1 MKYLFNADS
10 EMDEQMIREMVFR
23 TISALKAVP
32 KNMPMADVGFDRTSA
47 HIVARLID
55 LGVAPNVADI
65 TEKMRKRADTLGM
78 VHISMKPSH
87 AYDMARL
94 IEIGL
99 IRHENGV
106 NTAEGFQLH

>member
-1 MKYLFNADS
+1 MKYLFNAQS

-23 TISALKAVP
+23 TISVLKAVP
-32 KNMPMADVGFDRTSA
+32 ENLTMADVGFDHTSA

-65 TEKMRKRADTLGM
+65 TERMRHRADTQG
-78 VHISMKPSH
+78 VVRISMKPSL

-106 NTAEGFQLH
+106 DSPEGFQLH